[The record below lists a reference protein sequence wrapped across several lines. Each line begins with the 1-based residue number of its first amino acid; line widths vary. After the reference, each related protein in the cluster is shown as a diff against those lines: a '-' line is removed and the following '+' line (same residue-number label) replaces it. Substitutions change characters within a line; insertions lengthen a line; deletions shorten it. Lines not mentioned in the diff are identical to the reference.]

1 MIATPFSL
9 AGPSAPT
16 TSTAAS
22 NTPLRAASPVPA
34 QPGKEPFTWMTA
46 LNRASLWFSQSRTTW
61 ATAGHTL
68 S

>member
-1 MIATPFSL
+1 MIATSFSL

-16 TSTAAS
+16 TV
-22 NTPLRAASPVPA
+22 RAASPA
-34 QPGKEPFTWMTA
+34 SAQHATQPGKKPFAWFAA

-68 S
+68 N